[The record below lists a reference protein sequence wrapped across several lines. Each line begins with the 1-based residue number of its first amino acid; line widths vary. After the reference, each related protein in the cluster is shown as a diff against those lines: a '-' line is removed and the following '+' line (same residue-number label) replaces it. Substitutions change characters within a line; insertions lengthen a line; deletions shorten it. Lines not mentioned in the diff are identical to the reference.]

1 MGAVLFA
8 MIGPTV
14 VFGLFALLAVR
25 YGAESR
31 PYFDE
36 RPVVDDRPN
45 WFPIAGSGRGDD
57 DEDDDEPHDG
67 DPMPAAGQPESA
79 TGERAGA
86 DVVARDPVR
95 DVDDPR
101 VGRGPGDHAVAHA
114 DEVVVVAVVAEERQ
128 HPSHARESMHWRG
141 RIIPRLR
148 RGMGASRDG

>member
-1 MGAVLFA
+1 LDVPISTASATPPKRLAAGSSRPLS
-8 MIGPTV
+8 GPTRTV
-14 VFGLFALLAVR
+14 LLG
-25 YGAESR
+25 GAQR
-31 PYFDE
+31 DGAPLGPDLG
-36 RPVVDDRPN
+36 VDD
-45 WFPIAGSGRGDD
+45 GDV
-57 DEDDDEPHDG
+57 
-67 DPMPAAGQPESA
+67 DPRREVGQRAPQH
-79 TGERAGA
+79 ERAGA